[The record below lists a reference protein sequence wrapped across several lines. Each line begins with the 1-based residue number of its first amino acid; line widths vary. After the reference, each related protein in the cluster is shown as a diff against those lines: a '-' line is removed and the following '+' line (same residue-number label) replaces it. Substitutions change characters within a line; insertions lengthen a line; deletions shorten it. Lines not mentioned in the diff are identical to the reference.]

1 MEWLD
6 RIWERI
12 VLMWGAAYVVFCYL
26 FEPSKA
32 WGAVWGALVASFVTK
47 MLELAYDTEKGKL
60 RWTTFKG
67 NFSSTTALVKLT
79 FKAGMYLL
87 LMFLLARAEAVY
99 PEAILHYVRTTIL
112 SLAFTIE
119 ATNSI
124 KHLSVFPGWRKYGQA
139 FIQVFKKGFTPDLD
153 DLDL

>member
-1 MEWLD
+1 MEWLE
-6 RIWERI
+6 RLSERI
-12 VLMWGAAYVVFCYL
+12 AIVWGTAYVVFCYL

-32 WGAVWGALVASFVTK
+32 WGAVWAALTASFVTK
-47 MLELAYDTEKGKL
+47 MLELAYDSERGKL
-60 RWTTFKG
+60 RWTKFKG
-67 NFSSTTALVKLT
+67 HFSSTTALVKLT

-87 LMFLLARAEAVY
+87 LMFLLARAGAVY

-124 KHLSVFPGWRKYGQA
+124 KHLSVFPGWGKYGQA
-139 FIQVFKKGFTPDLD
+139 FIRVFKKGFTPDLD